1 MKLLGKK
8 IRLLRHQKG
17 WSQEDV
23 AKQLDI
29 SIPAFSK
36 IETGITD
43 VNLSR
48 LEQISTLFNM
58 NIVQLLT
65 YNDPEQETKYVSDL
79 EIANKKL
86 QERDSAV
93 IDLQKKV
100 IDLYEELRQI
110 HKTSS
115 FA

>member
-1 MKLLGKK
+1 MNALGKK

-23 AKQLDI
+23 AKRLDI

-48 LEQISTLFNM
+48 LNQISKLFGLTL
-58 NIVQLLT
+58 VQLLST
-65 YNDPEQETKYVSDL
+65 SDPEEDKQIEN
-79 EIANKKL
+79 EISQLQNKL
-86 QERDSAV
+86 QSRETEV
-93 IDLQKKV
+93 IELQKKV
-100 IDLYEELRQI
+100 IDLYEQL
-110 HKTSS
+110 HKR
-115 FA
+115 

>member
-1 MKLLGKK
+1 MNALGKK

-23 AKQLDI
+23 AKRLDI

-48 LEQISTLFNM
+48 LDQISKLFGM
-58 NIVQLLT
+58 TIVQLLAT
-65 YNDPEQETKYVSDL
+65 GDPEEEKKYVSEL
-79 EIANKKL
+79 SVATKKL
-86 QERDSAV
+86 QDRDSDV
-93 IDLQKKV
+93 IELQKKV
-100 IDLYEELRQI
+100 IELYEQLHE
-110 HKTSS
+110 KSK
-115 FA
+115 

>member
-1 MKLLGKK
+1 MNALGKK

-23 AKQLDI
+23 AKRLDI

-48 LEQISTLFNM
+48 LNQISKLFNLSV
-58 NIVQLLT
+58 VQLLST
-65 YNDPEQETKYVSDL
+65 SDMEEDKEAINEL
-79 EIANKKL
+79 AELTKKL
-86 QERDSAV
+86 QSRETEV
-93 IDLQKKV
+93 IELQKKV
-100 IDLYEELRQI
+100 IDLYEPDR
-110 HKTSS
+110 KSVV
-115 FA
+115 

>member
-1 MKLLGKK
+1 MKTLGKK

-23 AKQLDI
+23 AKRLDI

-43 VNLSR
+43 INLSR
-48 LEQISTLFNM
+48 LEQISKLFEM
-58 NIVQLLT
+58 SVVQLLT
-65 YNDPEQETKYVSDL
+65 FNDQETDL
-79 EIANKKL
+79 KFSNELDVVNKKL
-86 QERDSAV
+86 TDRETEI

-100 IDLYEELRQI
+100 IELFEELR
-110 HKTSS
+110 HKKIT
-115 FA
+115 A

>member
-1 MKLLGKK
+1 MNALGKR

-23 AKQLDI
+23 AKRLDI

-48 LEQISTLFNM
+48 LNQISKLFGLTL
-58 NIVQLLT
+58 IQLLSAS
-65 YNDPEQETKYVSDL
+65 DSEQDRKTQEEIDELSNKLL
-79 EIANKKL
+79 EREAEII
-86 QERDSAV
+86 E
-93 IDLQKKV
+93 LQKKV
-100 IDLYEELRQI
+100 IDLYEQL
-110 HKTSS
+110 HKKG
-115 FA
+115 

>member
-1 MKLLGKK
+1 MKTLGKK

-23 AKQLDI
+23 AKRLAI

-48 LEQISTLFNM
+48 LEQISSLFEM
-58 NIVQLLT
+58 SVVQLLT
-65 YNDPEQETKYVSDL
+65 FNDTDQELKFVSEL
-79 EIANKKL
+79 ETINKRL
-86 QERDSAV
+86 VDRETEV

-100 IDLYEELRQI
+100 IELFEELR
-110 HKTSS
+110 HNNKVT
-115 FA
+115 A